1 MSRYKKFMGALVF
14 MVVTSLSIVL
24 YTHYNHF
31 NGRSG
36 TDRIADYL
44 VIILFALAELGIGW
58 WLIRWKLFKEMKAH
72 MEEHVGEFIHVYDK
86 ARRYKIHKEIP
97 MTEFYRKSK
106 SLAYELHGIK
116 YNAAQAERYSRAVL
130 CFIFLSK
137 YKFDWGKIRRH
148 PMYHECKK
156 HYGEIKLFDHLLDKL
171 YEERYGGY

>member
-1 MSRYKKFMGALVF
+1 MSLYKKAMAGLVF
-14 MVVTSLSIVL
+14 TVVVSLLIVL
-24 YTHYNHF
+24 YTHYTHF
-31 NGRSG
+31 NGRTG
-36 TDRIADYL
+36 GDRVTDYI
-44 VIILFALAELGIGW
+44 VIIMFALCELGIGW
-58 WLIRWKLFKEMKAH
+58 WLIRWKLFKEMTAH
-72 MEEHVGEFIHVYDK
+72 MEEHVGSLEHVYNK

-116 YNAAQAERYSRAVL
+116 YNAAQAERYSRAIL

-137 YKFDWGKIRRH
+137 YKFDWSKIRRH

-171 YEERYGGY
+171 YEERYGCY

>member
-1 MSRYKKFMGALVF
+1 MSLYKKAMAGLVF
-14 MVVTSLSIVL
+14 MVVVSLLIVL
-24 YTHYNHF
+24 YTHYNERT
-31 NGRSG
+31 GE
-36 TDRIADYL
+36 DRVTAYI
-44 VIILFALAELGIGW
+44 VPVMFALCELGIGW